1 MASAPPFPPTP
12 TPPSL
17 LTRPRH
23 ATQDIAVAV
32 LRLMETERIVQEGAG
47 AAGLAAV
54 LAGRIPGLAGKRVGV
69 PLCGANIDSTVLG
82 RVIDRAL
89 VYDSR
94 LVRFSA
100 VVSDR
105 CARAPLTAGR
115 WPLAAGR

>member
-1 MASAPPFPPTP
+1 MA
-12 TPPSL
+12 
-17 LTRPRH
+17 RH

-105 CARAPLTAGR
+105 CARATLAAGR
-115 WPLAAGR
+115 WPLAAGRWPLAAGR